1 MYHVLSQFFHVNLFR
16 YITFRSVGALLTAF
30 LVALLIIPY
39 FINLISIMYP
49 KGHPI
54 KHVGPNWHAETKIHV
69 PTMGGVPLLVALVVS
84 VLLWANLS
92 NLYIWV
98 TLFVTIALGLLGFAD
113 DYLKISTNNNS
124 GGVNAKCKI
133 VAQIIIA
140 LVACLAIQHIS
151 LPEQQTHLA
160 LPFFKHLVINLG
172 YFYAVF
178 AIIVIVGASNAV
190 NLTDGL
196 DGLAAGSL
204 IVATLCFSV
213 ICYLAGNYVF
223 SHYLQILY
231 VPGAGELTV
240 FCAALIGATMGFLWY
255 NVLPARIFMGDVGSL
270 ALGGV
275 LGTISV
281 IVKHELVLAIVG
293 GLFVAEALSVI
304 LQVGFFKI
312 TKGKRLFL
320 MAPLH
325 HHFEKLGW
333 KESQVVIRF
342 WIITILLGLLGL
354 ATLKLR

>member
-1 MYHVLSQFFHVNLFR
+1 MYHILSQFFHVNIFR
-16 YITFRSVGALLTAF
+16 YITFRSVGAMLTAF
-30 LVALLIIPY
+30 FVALFIIPR
-39 FINLISIMYP
+39 FIRWISVMYP

-54 KHVGPNWHAETKIHV
+54 KHIGPNWHAHTKIQV
-69 PTMGGVPLLVALVVS
+69 PTMGGIPLLIALMMS
-84 VLLWANLS
+84 VLLWANLL
-92 NLYIWV
+92 NPYIWIM
-98 TLFVTIALGLLGFAD
+98 LFVTLSLGALGFAD
-113 DYLKISTNNNS
+113 DYLKISKNNNS
-124 GGVNAKCKI
+124 SGVNAKGK
-133 VAQIIIA
+133 VVSQILIA
-140 LVACLAIQHIS
+140 LVACIAIQHMS
-151 LPEQQTHLA
+151 LPKQQTHLA

-172 YFYAVF
+172 YFYTAFAV
-178 AIIVIVGASNAV
+178 IVIVGASNAV

-240 FCAALIGATMGFLWY
+240 FCAALIGAAMGFLWY

-281 IVKHELVLAIVG
+281 ITKHELVLAIVG

-304 LQVGFFKI
+304 LQVAFFKI

-320 MAPLH
+320 MAPMH

-342 WIITILLGLLGL
+342 WIVAILLGLLGL

>member
-1 MYHVLSQFFHVNLFR
+1 MYHILSQFFHVNIFR
-16 YITFRSVGALLTAF
+16 YITFRSVGAMLTAF
-30 LVALLIIPY
+30 FMALFIIPP
-39 FINLISIMYP
+39 FISLITAMYP

-54 KHVGPNWHAETKIHV
+54 KHIGPNWHAQTKVHV
-69 PTMGGVPLLVALVVS
+69 PTMGGVPLLIALVVS
-84 VLLWANLS
+84 VLLWANLL
-92 NLYIWV
+92 NPYIWI
-98 TLFVTIALGLLGFAD
+98 TLCVAVSLGLLGFTD

-124 GGVNAKCKI
+124 RGVNAKCKLA
-133 VAQIIIA
+133 VQFIIA
-140 LVACLAIQHIS
+140 LLACLAIQHSS
-151 LPEQQTHLA
+151 LPNQPTHLA
-160 LPFFKHLVINLG
+160 LPFLKHLVFNLG
-172 YFYAVF
+172 HFYTVF
-178 AIIVIVGASNAV
+178 AMIVIVGASNAV

-275 LGTISV
+275 LGTIS
-281 IVKHELVLAIVG
+281 IITKHELVLAIVG
-293 GLFVAEALSVI
+293 GLFVAEVTSVI
-304 LQVGFFKI
+304 LQVAFFKI

-342 WIITILLGLLGL
+342 WIVAILLGLLGL
-354 ATLKLR
+354 STLKLR